1 MRGLSS
7 AAVSGGPLPVPC
19 AGLSLWWL
27 LAAEHGLWS
36 TRASAVVSVRAPVAQ
51 HAGSGVWAQ

>member
-1 MRGLSS
+1 M
-7 AAVSGGPLPVPC
+7 PC

-36 TRASAVVSVRAPVAQ
+36 TRASAVGSVRAPVAQ